1 MDLIRA
7 GNAGRRG
14 WAWAVLLTIV
24 LALGV
29 LSGCGKQG
37 PDIDL
42 ADIDISEI
50 DKIEH
55 TGTTGGKDGG
65 FSYTFSEKEA
75 SGFLD
80 LLDQVEL
87 GSAVDEKEA
96 LTSGAVSYYTLYFTD
111 GEMLTISPGRYF
123 QVGDTYYEFRN
134 YDELWDR
141 FIEFNSLSE
150 LFSV

>member
-87 GSAVDEKEA
+87 GSAVDEKEV

-141 FIEFNSLSE
+141 FIEYNSIQG
-150 LFSV
+150 

>member
-96 LTSGAVSYYTLYFTD
+96 LTSGAVSYYTLFFTD

-141 FIEFNSLSE
+141 FIEYNSIQG
-150 LFSV
+150 

>member
-150 LFSV
+150 IFSV

>member
-141 FIEFNSLSE
+141 FI
-150 LFSV
+150 

>member
-7 GNAGRRG
+7 GNAGCRG

-55 TGTTGGKDGG
+55 TGTTGGKGGG

-141 FIEFNSLSE
+141 FIEYNSIQG
-150 LFSV
+150 

>member
-141 FIEFNSLSE
+141 FIESNSIQG
-150 LFSV
+150 

>member
-14 WAWAVLLTIV
+14 WAWAVLLTLV
-24 LALGV
+24 FVMGV

-65 FSYTFSEKEA
+65 FSYTFSEKEQLVMEYVHLVTKTPVIIPEEIVTNLHKHFSERGIVIIA
-75 SGFLD
+75 STIAQVNYWARLIRSLGIPVAGFGD
-80 LLDQVEL
+80 ICRI
-87 GSAVDEKEA
+87 EKA
-96 LTSGAVSYYTLYFTD
+96 
-111 GEMLTISPGRYF
+111 
-123 QVGDTYYEFRN
+123 
-134 YDELWDR
+134 
-141 FIEFNSLSE
+141 
-150 LFSV
+150 

>member
-14 WAWAVLLTIV
+14 WAWAVLFTLI
-24 LALGV
+24 LAMGV

-141 FIEFNSLSE
+141 FIEYNSIQG
-150 LFSV
+150 

>member
-1 MDLIRA
+1 MIRA

-141 FIEFNSLSE
+141 FIEYNSIQG
-150 LFSV
+150 

>member
-55 TGTTGGKDGG
+55 AGTTGGKDGG

-141 FIEFNSLSE
+141 FIEYNSIQG
-150 LFSV
+150 

>member
-141 FIEFNSLSE
+141 FIEYNSIQG
-150 LFSV
+150 

>member
-14 WAWAVLLTIV
+14 WVWAVLLTVV
-24 LALGV
+24 LVLGV

-37 PDIDL
+37 PHIDL
-42 ADIDISEI
+42 EDIDISGI

-55 TGTTGGKDGG
+55 EGTTGGKDGE
-65 FSYTFSEKEA
+65 FSYIFSENEA
-75 SGFLD
+75 SGFID

-96 LTSGAVSYYTLYFTD
+96 LSNGAVSYYTLYFTD

-123 QVGDTYYEFRN
+123 KVGDTYYEFRN
-134 YDELWDR
+134 YDELWDG
-141 FIEFNSLSE
+141 FIEFNSIQG
-150 LFSV
+150 

>member
-55 TGTTGGKDGG
+55 MGTTGGKDGG

-141 FIEFNSLSE
+141 FIEYNSIQG
-150 LFSV
+150 

>member
-1 MDLIRA
+1 M
-7 GNAGRRG
+7 
-14 WAWAVLLTIV
+14 
-24 LALGV
+24 GV
-29 LSGCGKQG
+29 FSGCGKQG

-141 FIEFNSLSE
+141 FIEYNSIQG
-150 LFSV
+150 

>member
-14 WAWAVLLTIV
+14 WAWAVLLTLV
-24 LALGV
+24 FVMGV
-29 LSGCGKQG
+29 FSGCGKQG

-50 DKIEH
+50 DKVEH

-65 FSYTFSEKEA
+65 FSYTFSEDEA
-75 SGFLD
+75 SGFIE
-80 LLDQVEL
+80 LLAQVEL

-96 LTSGAVSYYTLYFTD
+96 LTSGAVSYYTIYFTD

-123 QVGDTYYEFRN
+123 KVGDTYYEFRN

>member
-80 LLDQVEL
+80 LLDQVQL

-141 FIEFNSLSE
+141 FIEYNSIQG
-150 LFSV
+150 

>member
-1 MDLIRA
+1 MGLIRA

-141 FIEFNSLSE
+141 FIEYNSIQG
-150 LFSV
+150 

>member
-55 TGTTGGKDGG
+55 KGTTGGKDGE

-141 FIEFNSLSE
+141 FIEYNSIQG
-150 LFSV
+150 

>member
-50 DKIEH
+50 NKIEH
-55 TGTTGGKDGG
+55 TGTTGGKDGE
-65 FSYTFSEKEA
+65 FSYTFSENEA
-75 SGFLD
+75 DGFID
-80 LLDQVEL
+80 LLAQVEL
-87 GSAVDEKEA
+87 GGAVDEKEA
-96 LTSGAVSYYTLYFTD
+96 LTSGVVSYYTIYFTD

-123 QVGDTYYEFRN
+123 KVGDTYYEFRN

-141 FIEFNSLSE
+141 FIESNSIHE
-150 LFSV
+150 

>member
-14 WAWAVLLTIV
+14 WAWVVLLTIV

-141 FIEFNSLSE
+141 FIEYNSIQG
-150 LFSV
+150 

>member
-87 GSAVDEKEA
+87 GSAVGEKEA

-141 FIEFNSLSE
+141 FIEYNSIQG
-150 LFSV
+150 

>member
-134 YDELWDR
+134 YDELWDT
-141 FIEFNSLSE
+141 FIEYNSIQG
-150 LFSV
+150 

>member
-1 MDLIRA
+1 MDSIRA

-14 WAWAVLLTIV
+14 WAWAVLFTLV
-24 LALGV
+24 FVMGV

-141 FIEFNSLSE
+141 FIEYNSIQG
-150 LFSV
+150 

>member
-14 WAWAVLLTIV
+14 WAWVVLLTIV

-75 SGFLD
+75 GGFLD

-141 FIEFNSLSE
+141 FIEYNSIQG
-150 LFSV
+150 

>member
-1 MDLIRA
+1 M
-7 GNAGRRG
+7 
-14 WAWAVLLTIV
+14 LTIV

-141 FIEFNSLSE
+141 FIEYNSIQG
-150 LFSV
+150 

>member
-87 GSAVDEKEA
+87 GSAVDEKEV

-141 FIEFNSLSE
+141 FIESNSIQG
-150 LFSV
+150 

>member
-14 WAWAVLLTIV
+14 WAWAVLLTLV
-24 LALGV
+24 FVMGV

-141 FIEFNSLSE
+141 FIEYNSIQG
-150 LFSV
+150 

>member
-14 WAWAVLLTIV
+14 WAWVVLLTIV

-134 YDELWDR
+134 YDELWDK
-141 FIEFNSLSE
+141 FIEFR
-150 LFSV
+150 

>member
-14 WAWAVLLTIV
+14 WAWAVLLTLV
-24 LALGV
+24 FVMGV
-29 LSGCGKQG
+29 FSGCGKQG

-65 FSYTFSEKEA
+65 FSYTFSEDEA
-75 SGFLD
+75 SGFIE
-80 LLDQVEL
+80 LLAQVEL

-96 LTSGAVSYYTLYFTD
+96 LTSGAVSYYTIYFTD

-123 QVGDTYYEFRN
+123 KVGDTYYEFRS

>member
-1 MDLIRA
+1 MDSIRA

-14 WAWAVLLTIV
+14 WAWAVLFTLV
-24 LALGV
+24 FVMGV

-55 TGTTGGKDGG
+55 TGTTGGKNGG
-65 FSYTFSEKEA
+65 FLYTFSEDEA
-75 SGFLD
+75 SGFIE
-80 LLDQVEL
+80 LLAQAEL

-96 LTSGAVSYYTLYFTD
+96 LTSGAVSYYTICFTD
-111 GEMLTISPGRYF
+111 GEMLTISPGLYLK
-123 QVGDTYYEFRN
+123 VGDTYYEFRN
-134 YDELWDR
+134 FDELWDR
-141 FIEFNSLSE
+141 FIEFNSIHE
-150 LFSV
+150 

>member
-7 GNAGRRG
+7 GNAGCRG

-141 FIEFNSLSE
+141 FIEYNSIQG
-150 LFSV
+150 

>member
-50 DKIEH
+50 DNIEH

-141 FIEFNSLSE
+141 FIEYNSIQG
-150 LFSV
+150 

>member
-65 FSYTFSEKEA
+65 FSYTFSEDEA
-75 SGFLD
+75 SGFIE
-80 LLDQVEL
+80 LLAQVEL

-141 FIEFNSLSE
+141 FIEYNSIQG
-150 LFSV
+150 